1 MRVVGVSQQ
10 DASRLRAGDGQ
21 LARADS
27 RRDDEASKGN
37 VPIGQRHRAL
47 GEIAG
52 DHGDTQ
58 APLDIAD
65 GLPAAKVQVLDPDTA
80 RECFL
85 GEGRAVVGEVRLVAD
100 DDDAVPVSSG
110 SECLGRTQ
118 PAEAGAHDHHRIGHA
133 VTHL

>member
-1 MRVVGVSQQ
+1 M
-10 DASRLRAGDGQ
+10 AW
-21 LARADS
+21 ADS
-27 RRDDEASKGN
+27 RRDDEASEGKRLS
-37 VPIGQRHRAL
+37 IGQRHRAL

-65 GLPAAKVQVLDPDTA
+65 CLPAAKVQVLDPDTA

-110 SECLGRTQ
+110 SE
-118 PAEAGAHDHHRIGHA
+118 
-133 VTHL
+133 

>member
-1 MRVVGVSQQ
+1 VGGVVGVSQQ
-10 DASRLRAGDGQ
+10 DAPCLGAGDEQ

-27 RRDDEASKGN
+27 RRDDEASEGQR

-65 GLPAAKVQVLDPDTA
+65 GVPAAKVQVLDPDAT

-85 GEGRAVVGEVRLVAD
+85 GEGRAVVGEVRLVSD
-100 DDDAVPVSSG
+100 DDDAVPVSG
-110 SECLGRTQ
+110 GPE
-118 PAEAGAHDHHRIGHA
+118 
-133 VTHL
+133 